1 MKKMK
6 SGEKK
11 KARIWDPPIHFQ
23 KQENKFF
30 NILGFF
36 SVHLFCKFFQAMAQG
51 RWSARVST
59 GRLLNRNPKCS
70 FPRPSCL
77 KSRDKIRN
85 QNSENTWSL
94 PWERPWALGS
104 VLGKLKC
111 NPMKRSLISLFYLKH
126 PDEGTGGGV
135 EEKRKKQVS
144 FWVLQSSHKKIN

>member
-6 SGEKK
+6 SEKK
-11 KARIWDPPIHFQ
+11 KGKNLGSSNTFSETE
-23 KQENKFF
+23 KKFF

-51 RWSARVST
+51 RWSVRVST

-94 PWERPWALGS
+94 PWEQPWALGS